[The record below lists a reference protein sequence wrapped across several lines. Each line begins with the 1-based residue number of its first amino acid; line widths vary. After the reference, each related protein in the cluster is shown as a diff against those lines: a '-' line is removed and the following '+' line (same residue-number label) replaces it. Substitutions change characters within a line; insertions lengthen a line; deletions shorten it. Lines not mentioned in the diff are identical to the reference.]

1 MDTETLK
8 KLADATQSICGAR
21 DKIGLLN
28 SLQKSFSAFGFGS
41 FNLGCHK
48 PDKHEIALN
57 PTLTTW
63 PNSFTVEYERRNWAD
78 FDPNLARAVATEKPI
93 WWSNQ
98 DIYSCRYQQSYLDF
112 LDSSPLKG
120 GLLVPLS
127 RRSGTISCVSVE
139 AHSEK
144 QVDDRTTHA
153 VVVIANSGLL
163 KAEALGLCSAISTD
177 ESHALRELS
186 PKQAEILRW
195 AAEGKSN
202 ADIATI
208 MDISERIVKYHMSE
222 ILRKLGVATRAQA
235 ISKLTLRQ

>member
-1 MDTETLK
+1 M
-8 KLADATQSICGAR
+8 
-21 DKIGLLN
+21 
-28 SLQKSFSAFGFGS
+28 
-41 FNLGCHK
+41 
-48 PDKHEIALN
+48 
-57 PTLTTW
+57 
-63 PNSFTVEYERRNWAD
+63 
-78 FDPNLARAVATEKPI
+78 
-93 WWSNQ
+93 
-98 DIYSCRYQQSYLDF
+98 
-112 LDSSPLKG
+112 
-120 GLLVPLS
+120 
-127 RRSGTISCVSVE
+127 E